1 MSVISEIM
9 GQMSNSNL
17 DEQTRQIQLV
27 GGVNFST
34 WPDLKWARG
43 NAHAKALESNFIE
56 WSASAPVSVE
66 GVLRDDR
73 QGINLVAR
81 VPRGIPKHEWA
92 LLLGDAL
99 HNFRSAFDA
108 LAWGMAHFSDAQPT
122 KPKSI
127 YFPICNNQK
136 QWNDA
141 LKAWVGELPSEL
153 QKRLQ
158 IMQPYNYTPAG
169 MPSILRMLHD
179 LDIQD
184 KHKDFL
190 TVSADMNGL
199 GFDGAVFKY
208 NKPHVTA
215 VPHLEM
221 HTDVKFEDGVVL
233 GTLHAGATIEMLGTF
248 ILRPSMRV
256 QLTWEGQTF
265 DVESILAQFTTE
277 TRRCLDIL
285 MHGLA
290 PLEEG
295 EDEWASLDVNR
306 SQL

>member
-1 MSVISEIM
+1 MEYM
-9 GQMSNSNL
+9 RNSGL
-17 DEQTRQIQLV
+17 DERTQPIQLV

-43 NAHAKALESNFIE
+43 NAHARSLESNFLM

-73 QGINLVAR
+73 QGIDLIAR

-92 LLLGDAL
+92 ILLGDAL

-108 LAWGMAHFSDAQPT
+108 LAWGMAHFNDAQPT

-127 YFPICNNQK
+127 YFPICTSRK

-141 LKAWVGELPSEL
+141 LKAWVRELPLEL
-153 QKRLQ
+153 QNRLE

-169 MPSILRMLHD
+169 LPSILRMLHD
-179 LDIQD
+179 LDVQD

-190 TVSADMNGL
+190 TVSVDMNGL
-199 GFDGAVFKY
+199 GINGDVFKY
-208 NKPHVTA
+208 EKPDVTA
-215 VPHLEM
+215 APHLEM
-221 HTDVKFEDGVVL
+221 HTDINFEDGVLL
-233 GTLHAGATIEMLGTF
+233 GTLHAGATIEMLGKF
-248 ILRPSMRV
+248 VLRPSMRV
-256 QLTWEGQTF
+256 QLIWEDQTF

-277 TRRCLDIL
+277 TRRYLDIL

-290 PLEEG
+290 PLEKE
-295 EDEWASLDVNR
+295 EDEWSPLEVNR
-306 SQL
+306 SQP